1 MTTSNKETKGK
12 QKFNAIFSHYVAVK
26 YEPHYVFTTE
36 NALLVKCYDYPD
48 MIGEL
53 NAYDK
58 VSLTADIQETCK
70 EGVILK
76 NVEWRP
82 VNE

>member
-1 MTTSNKETKGK
+1 MTTPHKETKGK
-12 QKFNAIFSHYVAVK
+12 QNFKAIFSHYVAVK

-36 NALLVKCYDYPD
+36 EALLVRCNDYPD

-53 NAYDK
+53 NGYDR
-58 VSLTADIQETCK
+58 VSLTAEIQGTCK
-70 EGVILK
+70 AGVILK